1 VNPDQYFNANNYEAH
16 SRWTGPQIFAQLPGI
31 KVTFGIRRR
40 FRKIIRIFQVLAASM
55 GTAGE
60 DRGTKCQVCKLT
72 SLKGTLTGT
81 GLYLKKVT
89 SVVSIGYACPPT

>member
-31 KVTFGIRRR
+31 KVTLVFVRDSQ
-40 FRKIIRIFQVLAASM
+40 KIIRIFQVFAASM

-60 DRGTKCQVCKLT
+60 DRGTKCEVFRLT
-72 SLKGTLTGT
+72 SLEGTLTGT